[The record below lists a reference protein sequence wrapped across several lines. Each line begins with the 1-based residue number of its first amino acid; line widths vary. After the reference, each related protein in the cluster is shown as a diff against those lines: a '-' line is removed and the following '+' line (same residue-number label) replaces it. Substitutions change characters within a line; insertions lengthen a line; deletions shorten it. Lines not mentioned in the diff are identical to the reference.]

1 LRSATNCAPTLT
13 QAVISNCIHKLIWR
27 IFIYKL
33 ETYRELKKRITVE
46 NKIDIY
52 EILIESYQ
60 LLRKHLKLFLSISL
74 LMVFLTFI
82 IGFLIQSIG
91 KLNTEE
97 QLIIYPLTIGTFLI
111 GVYFQMRFSIVLFYA
126 IKNKYEL
133 GEFNFSETFL
143 FSKKIF
149 WHYLKTS
156 LSLAIYLIVP
166 VILLSIG
173 VAFFYNIIVKALL
186 IILGIIIALYFT
198 IQFGLSP
205 LIAIFNIEE
214 KKPLDHSKHLCS
226 LNSRQVLYTFI
237 AIIII
242 ELLVYFIG
250 SLWENSPSIQF
261 KSVTYYILHAIVEI
275 FSTPFIMGIS
285 VILYI
290 KLNKIESRQTETL
303 L

>member
-111 GVYFQMRFSIVLFYA
+111 GV
-126 IKNKYEL
+126 
-133 GEFNFSETFL
+133 
-143 FSKKIF
+143 
-149 WHYLKTS
+149 
-156 LSLAIYLIVP
+156 
-166 VILLSIG
+166 
-173 VAFFYNIIVKALL
+173 
-186 IILGIIIALYFT
+186 
-198 IQFGLSP
+198 
-205 LIAIFNIEE
+205 
-214 KKPLDHSKHLCS
+214 
-226 LNSRQVLYTFI
+226 
-237 AIIII
+237 
-242 ELLVYFIG
+242 
-250 SLWENSPSIQF
+250 
-261 KSVTYYILHAIVEI
+261 
-275 FSTPFIMGIS
+275 
-285 VILYI
+285 
-290 KLNKIESRQTETL
+290 
-303 L
+303 